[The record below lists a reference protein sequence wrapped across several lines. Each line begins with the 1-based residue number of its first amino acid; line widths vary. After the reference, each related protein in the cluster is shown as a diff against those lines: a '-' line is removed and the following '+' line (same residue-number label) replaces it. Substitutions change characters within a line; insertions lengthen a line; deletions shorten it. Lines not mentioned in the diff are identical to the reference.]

1 MPLRKVKVSIII
13 INWNTKKLLA
23 ECLDSISEFAEDIS
37 NEIIVV
43 DNASEDG
50 SQEMLKEFYPNVQ
63 LIENEHNTGFARA
76 NNQAVKVSSGD
87 YVLLLN
93 SDARLTAFSLQNLIE
108 LAEKNPTAGLV
119 GARLLNPDGSFQAS
133 HTPFPTLWREFLI
146 LSGLGR
152 FFSDSWYPSRGP
164 EIEKGIQQVDY
175 VEGACLFCR
184 KDIYLQAGG
193 LDEAYF
199 MYAEEVDLCFAIRKA
214 GYQVWYHPEARIIHH
229 GGASSINRRTQ
240 REGDLYSS
248 RIRFFKKNY
257 GQFQANLL
265 TLMMYFFIFL
275 KSIIHKLMRFLSAG
289 KKGRDVISYKEFRQK
304 LIETNCFP

>member
-1 MPLRKVKVSIII
+1 MLPRKVKVSIII

-23 ECLDSISEFAEDIS
+23 ECLDSVSEFAADVS
-37 NEIIVV
+37 NEIIIV

-50 SQEMLKEFYPNVQ
+50 SQEMVKKFYPHVQ
-63 LIENEHNTGFARA
+63 LVENDQNTGFAKA
-76 NNQAVKVSSGD
+76 NNQGVKLSSGE

-93 SDARLTAFSLQNLIE
+93 SDARLTASSLQNLLE
-108 LAEKNPTAGLV
+108 LAEKNPAIGLV

-133 HTPFPTLWREFLI
+133 HTPFPTLWKEFLI

-152 FFSDSWYPSRGP
+152 LFADSWYPSRGA
-164 EIEKGIQQVDY
+164 EVEKGVQQVDY

-184 KDIYLQAGG
+184 KDIYLQVGG

-199 MYAEEVDLCFAIRKA
+199 MYAEEVDLCFAIKKA
-214 GYQVWYHPEARIIHH
+214 GYQVWYHPEACIIHH
-229 GGASSINRRTQ
+229 GGASSLNRRTQ

-248 RIRFFKKNY
+248 RIRFFRKNY
-257 GQFQANLL
+257 GVFQARLL
-265 TLMMYFFIFL
+265 TLMMYFFIL
-275 KSIIHKLMRFLSAG
+275 VKSIVHRLRRFLSAG

-304 LIETNCFP
+304 LVKNEN